1 MTYLKRLMKD
11 LNTSIGEKQANGT
24 MRKKRVST
32 RALGTNPRAKGTNPR
47 AKSNSQNDM
56 NGANMEKK
64 SFVVL
69 ELTDDEERKL
79 NEEGEVSNMTKLEDK
94 KMTEQ
99 LQESKQKRIWVDRFD
114 EEDWKAL
121 FTKDL
126 EEFFEY
132 DKDYLRVF

>member
-1 MTYLKRLMKD
+1 MSSD
-11 LNTSIGEKQANGT
+11 QIQI
-24 MRKKRVST
+24 
-32 RALGTNPRAKGTNPR
+32 KGV
-47 AKSNSQNDM
+47 
-56 NGANMEKK
+56 NMEKK
-64 SFVVL
+64 RFVVL

>member
-1 MTYLKRLMKD
+1 MSSDQIQIK
-11 LNTSIGEKQANGT
+11 E
-24 MRKKRVST
+24 V
-32 RALGTNPRAKGTNPR
+32 
-47 AKSNSQNDM
+47 
-56 NGANMEKK
+56 NMEKK
-64 SFVVL
+64 RFVVL